1 MNVPMNAPTMRV
13 IGLSRFGSPDVL
25 AEHLLPIPSP
35 GQLDLLVRVH
45 AAALNPVDAKL
56 RLGAGTSGSAPP
68 ATVENPPLV
77 LGFDAC
83 GVVEAVGE
91 GVRGFAPGDRVW
103 YAGVTGRQ
111 GSYAQYQTVDHR
123 IASKAPATLSDA
135 DAATFPL
142 VSLTAWE
149 SLFEQMDAGRA
160 TGAHLLVTGGAG
172 GVGSIAVPL
181 AARVM
186 GLRVTATASRAES
199 RDWCLARGAHAV
211 VDHTRPLK
219 DQMDSA
225 PDFILH
231 TGPDS
236 MVAELVDL
244 VAPLGRICVIA
255 GGPALA
261 SLNVLPLIGKRAGIV
276 FELMF
281 TRARLGLEP
290 ERQGRIL
297 SQMADLADAGIVPSP
312 RGRTIG
318 WGEVAQGHAMLES
331 RRTIGKIALEVP

>member
-1 MNVPMNAPTMRV
+1 MTTPTMRA
-13 IGLSRFGSPDVL
+13 IGLSRFGTPDVL
-25 AEHLLPIPSP
+25 EEHVLPVPVAGP
-35 GQLDLLVRVH
+35 LDLLVRVK
-45 AAALNPVDAKL
+45 AASLNPVDAKL
-56 RLGAGTSGSAPP
+56 RGGAGTSGSAAPT
-68 ATVENPPLV
+68 AVENPPLV

-83 GVVEAVGE
+83 GVVEAMGD
-91 GVRGFAPGDRVW
+91 GVRGFAVGDRVW

-123 IASKAPATLSDA
+123 IAAKAPANLSDA

-142 VSLTAWE
+142 VTLTAWE

-160 TGAHLLVTGGAG
+160 TGKHLLVTGGAG

-181 AARVM
+181 AAKLM
-186 GLRVTATASRAES
+186 GLRVTATASRPES
-199 RDWCLARGAHAV
+199 RQWCLDRGAHKV

-219 DQMDSA
+219 EQMECA

-231 TGPDS
+231 TGSDT

-290 ERQGRIL
+290 EKQGQIL
-297 SQMADLADAGIVPSP
+297 TQMADLAESGLIPSP

-318 WGEVAQGHAMLES
+318 WSEVAEGHRVLES
-331 RRTIGKIALEVP
+331 RRAIGKIALEVP

>member
-1 MNVPMNAPTMRV
+1 METHTMRA
-13 IGLSRFGSPDVL
+13 IGLSRFGTPDVL
-25 AEHLLPIPSP
+25 EEHVLPVPVP
-35 GQLDLLVRVH
+35 GPLDLLVRVR
-45 AAALNPVDAKL
+45 AASLNPVDAKL
-56 RLGAGTSGSAPP
+56 RSGAGTSGSTAP
-68 ATVENPPLV
+68 TVVENPPLV
-77 LGFDAC
+77 PGFDAC
-83 GVVEAVGE
+83 GVVETVGAE
-91 GVRGFAPGDRVW
+91 VSGFAPGDRVW

-111 GSYAQYQTVDHR
+111 GSYAQYQAVDHR
-123 IASKAPATLSDA
+123 IVSKAPAGVPDL
-135 DAATFPL
+135 DAATYPL

-186 GLRVTATASRAES
+186 GLRVTATASRPET

-211 VDHTRPLK
+211 VDHSRPLK
-219 DQMDSA
+219 EQMDGA

-236 MVAELVDL
+236 MVAGLVDL

-276 FELMF
+276 FEMMF
-281 TRARLGLEP
+281 ARARLGLDP
-290 ERQGRIL
+290 ARQGRIL
-297 SQMADLADAGIVPSP
+297 SRMADLAASGIVPSP

-318 WGEVAQGHAMLES
+318 WGEVAEGHRALET
-331 RRTIGKIALEVP
+331 RRTVGKIALEVP

>member
-1 MNVPMNAPTMRV
+1 METHTMRA
-13 IGLSRFGSPDVL
+13 IGLSRFGTPDVL
-25 AEHLLPIPSP
+25 EEYHLPVPAP
-35 GQLDLLVRVH
+35 GSLDLLVRVR
-45 AAALNPVDAKL
+45 AASLNPVDAKL
-56 RLGAGTSGSAPP
+56 RSGAGTSGSTAP
-68 ATVENPPLV
+68 TVVDHPPLV
-77 LGFDAC
+77 PGFDAC
-83 GVVEAVGE
+83 GVVEAVGAE
-91 GVRGFAPGDRVW
+91 VSGFAPGERVW

-111 GSYAQYQTVDHR
+111 GSYAQYQAVDHR
-123 IASKAPATLSDA
+123 IVSKAPAGVPDL
-135 DAATFPL
+135 DAATYPL

-186 GLRVTATASRAES
+186 GLRVTATASRPETHE
-199 RDWCLARGAHAV
+199 WCLARGAHAV
-211 VDHTRPLK
+211 VDHSRPLK
-219 DQMDSA
+219 DQMDGA
-225 PDFILH
+225 PDFVLH

-276 FELMF
+276 FEMMF
-281 TRARLGLEP
+281 ARARLGLDP
-290 ERQGRIL
+290 ARQGRIL
-297 SQMADLADAGIVPSP
+297 SQMAELAASGIVPSP
-312 RGRTIG
+312 RRRTIG
-318 WGEVAQGHAMLES
+318 WNEVAEGHRMLET
-331 RRTIGKIALEVP
+331 RRTVGKIALEVP

>member
-1 MNVPMNAPTMRV
+1 MAPDTMRA
-13 IGLSRFGSPDVL
+13 IGLSRFGSPEVL
-25 AEHLLPIPSP
+25 EEHVLPVPVP
-35 GQLDLLVRVH
+35 GPLDLLVRVR
-45 AAALNPVDAKL
+45 AASLNPVDAKL
-56 RLGAGTSGSAPP
+56 RSGAGTSGSTAP
-68 ATVENPPLV
+68 TVVENPPLV

-83 GVVEAVGE
+83 GVVEAIGADVS
-91 GVRGFAPGDRVW
+91 GFALGDRVW

-123 IASKAPATLSDA
+123 IASKAPSGVPDI
-135 DAATFPL
+135 DAATYPL

-211 VDHTRPLK
+211 VDHSRPLRE
-219 DQMDSA
+219 QMDGA
-225 PDFILH
+225 PDFVLH

-261 SLNVLPLIGKRAGIV
+261 SLDVRPLIGKRAGIV
-276 FELMF
+276 FEMMF
-281 TRARLGLEP
+281 ARARLGLEP

-297 SQMADLADAGIVPSP
+297 SQMADLAGSGIVPSP
-312 RGRTIG
+312 RGRTMG
-318 WGEVAQGHAMLES
+318 WGDVSEGHRMLET
-331 RRTIGKIALEVP
+331 RRTVGKIALEVP